1 MGGVLPVP
9 GSDEPR
15 GMPSGQAGP
24 SQAGPGQ
31 PPPGPGMPGQSGQL
45 SPPNPSMRSDPVF
58 PPPQPGGQ
66 DGLESRLGS
75 RLDGDLDLDDGERS
89 RPPLEQDTGMPTRQI
104 PQVARQAGPPMQAGA
119 PMQAGQGRQQPAEAV
134 TELIAPVEDQDAETY
149 HEDDYDDDRHGDHD
163 DEYPDDDLDE
173 EHEAAAQAAP
183 RRRPKKKQAPARK
196 KDSAGR
202 IIARSGGELMLTAGF
217 VVLLFVFYEL
227 FVTGWFTSARQAQ
240 ADSRME
246 EQWQAGDNER
256 GAGLDPMEG
265 EAFARIFV
273 PKFGPDYQYSIVE
286 GTSDAHLEVG
296 PGHYIDTAM
305 PGERGNFAVA
315 GHRVGWDSPF
325 NNLDLLE
332 SCDAIVIEGASEWFV
347 YRVLPMESEI
357 ADWENTRASRP
368 ECTDVPSLV
377 DPTVDGGGAYGN
389 TPGRQIV
396 TPSQG
401 EVILPVPSNRGA
413 EVAEAD
419 QRALIT
425 LTTCHPR
432 FSARERMI
440 IHGLLTAQY
449 PKDGEGAQLPPELSQ

>member
-1 MGGVLPVP
+1 MPPVP
-9 GSDEPR
+9 G
-15 GMPSGQAGP
+15 AGP
-24 SQAGPGQ
+24 QPTAGLGEPGQ
-31 PPPGPGMPGQSGQL
+31 GGRPA
-45 SPPNPSMRSDPVF
+45 PPNLSTRSNPAF
-58 PPPQPGGQ
+58 PPPPPPQQPVRQ
-66 DGLESRLGS
+66 DTGLESRLGS
-75 RLDGDLDLDDGERS
+75 RLDGDLDDAGDAGPRSLLDPDA
-89 RPPLEQDTGMPTRQI
+89 GMPTRQI
-104 PQVARQAGPPMQAGA
+104 PQVARQAGPPVQTAGR
-119 PMQAGQGRQQPAEAV
+119 GQPAEPV
-134 TELIAPVEDQDAETY
+134 TELIAPVADEDV
-149 HEDDYDDDRHGDHD
+149 DDYYEDEYDDRHVDRDDHRDGDLD
-163 DEYPDDDLDE
+163 DGPADE
-173 EHEAAAQAAP
+173 EHEAAARSE
-183 RRRPKKKQAPARK
+183 RRRPKKQAPARK

-202 IIARSGGELMLTAGF
+202 ILARSGGELMLTAGF

-246 EQWQAGDNER
+246 EQWQAGENER
-256 GAGLDPMEG
+256 EAGFEPMEG

-273 PKFGPDYQYSIVE
+273 PKFGPDYRYSIVE
-286 GTSDAHLEVG
+286 GTSDEHLEVG
-296 PGHYIDTAM
+296 PGHYVDTAM

-332 SCDAIVIEGASEWFV
+332 SCDAIVIEGATEWFV
-347 YRVLPMESEI
+347 YRVLPMENEI
-357 ADWENTRASRP
+357 ADWETTRANRP

-377 DPTVDGGGAYGN
+377 DPTVEGGGVYGN
-389 TPGRQIV
+389 TPGQQIV
-396 TPSQG
+396 APSQG
-401 EVILPVPSNRGA
+401 EVILPVPSNPGA
-413 EVAEAD
+413 EVDEAD